1 MSESGLWFDGAS
13 GSSGSMYGYLDQPV
27 NSYISGSVDYAPAD
41 WGSVGPTTAGTY
53 NVPVTAQPVNSPQ
66 NTAGYSSSISPD
78 VAKLLSQGIGVLGQ
92 LGMGKMQLD
101 YAKAEATNGG
111 LFWNGRYAQIG
122 RNGLGIA
129 NGQINLSVLLLL
141 GGAAW
146 LLLRKG

>member
-1 MSESGLWFDGAS
+1 MSDFLDWSP
-13 GSSGSMYGYLDQPV
+13 SSGGGGYSYLDQPV
-27 NSYISGSVDYAPAD
+27 NSYISGSVDTAPAGWD
-41 WGSVGPTTAGTY
+41 TPVGPQTNGTY
-53 NVPVTAQPVNSPQ
+53 GIPVTAQQTNSPQ
-66 NTAGYSSSISPD
+66 NVAGYSSVITPD

-122 RNGLGIA
+122 RNGLGMI
-129 NGQINLSVLLLL
+129 NPQMNLSVLLLIA
-141 GGAAW
+141 GGAW